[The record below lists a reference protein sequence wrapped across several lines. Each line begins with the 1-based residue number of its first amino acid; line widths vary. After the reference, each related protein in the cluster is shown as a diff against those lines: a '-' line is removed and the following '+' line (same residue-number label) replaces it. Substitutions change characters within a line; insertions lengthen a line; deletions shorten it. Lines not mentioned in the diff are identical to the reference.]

1 MTRKD
6 TETMHINET
15 PEHHE
20 EPKDKDTSQ
29 KPTNTSR
36 AGIPMHPAARLT
48 GSEG

>member
-1 MTRKD
+1 MNLHHT
-6 TETMHINET
+6 T
-15 PEHHE
+15 EHHKN
-20 EPKDKDTSQ
+20 PKDQDTAQ

>member
-1 MTRKD
+1 MNIH
-6 TETMHINET
+6 HI

-20 EPKDKDTSQ
+20 DPKSKDTSQ

-36 AGIPMHPAARLT
+36 AGILMLPAARRA